1 MILDTVVYGTITL
14 GDLLY
19 ILVVF
24 VAALIISKAITLNLK
39 RALSPKVRKS
49 ELDVL
54 LRVIYYSIIFLAV
67 IFALPALD
75 INLSGLLVAGG
86 FAGLIIGFASQS
98 VVSNVVS
105 GLFLIVERPISI
117 GDEIQI
123 GTVQGTVEDIR
134 FLSTVVR
141 KYDGVYAR
149 VPNEQ
154 VFTSDIINF
163 VANPARRIEYVVGIS
178 YSSDIE
184 TALRVINQLLD
195 EYPLVLKRPLP
206 DVYVDSLGDSSVNIK
221 VRFWAPAM
229 EWYDVQKEMLKE
241 IKVALDRSGIEI
253 PFPQRVVWQGVPKT
267 TLKQESPIILP
278 PEQDTPSRSNR

>member
-241 IKVALDRSGIEI
+241 IKV
-253 PFPQRVVWQGVPKT
+253 
-267 TLKQESPIILP
+267 
-278 PEQDTPSRSNR
+278 